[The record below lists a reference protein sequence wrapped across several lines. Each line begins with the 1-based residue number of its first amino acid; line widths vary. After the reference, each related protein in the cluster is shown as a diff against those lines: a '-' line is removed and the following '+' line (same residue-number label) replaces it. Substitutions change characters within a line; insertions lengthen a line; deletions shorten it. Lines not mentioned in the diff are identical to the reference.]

1 MNVAAHSA
9 EELEVLRRQVE
20 QLTKEKAELL
30 ATNRLQAF
38 EIEKLKRQLW
48 SPKSERYVP
57 GEDQQ
62 RKFFEEPEAAPSQPA
77 PEKGRSAQASAGS
90 RGARSR
96 WIHCCLGRRSGCR
109 IPI

>member
-30 ATNRLQAF
+30 ATNRLQVF

-57 GEDQQ
+57 
-62 RKFFEEPEAAPSQPA
+62 
-77 PEKGRSAQASAGS
+77 
-90 RGARSR
+90 
-96 WIHCCLGRRSGCR
+96 
-109 IPI
+109 